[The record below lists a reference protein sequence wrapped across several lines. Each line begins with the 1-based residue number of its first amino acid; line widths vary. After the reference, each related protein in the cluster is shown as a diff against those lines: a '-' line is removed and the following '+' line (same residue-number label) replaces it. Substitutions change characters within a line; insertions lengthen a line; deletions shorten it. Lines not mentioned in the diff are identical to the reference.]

1 MKQLALHAYTIH
13 SQRHSAIRAAESA
26 HGWMRS
32 ALESAARRTSEDKF
46 DPSSYLEVSRHASDA
61 AVAIANVNRLNEEMS
76 RVYDLLVATGGFLP
90 EGVSLLELP
99 TLKQD

>member
-1 MKQLALHAYTIH
+1 MKPIALHAYTIH

-32 ALESAARRTSEDKF
+32 ALENTARRSAEDKF
-46 DPSSYLEVSRHASDA
+46 EPSAYLEVARHASDA
-61 AVAIANVNRLNEEMS
+61 AVALANVNRLNEEMS
-76 RVYDLLVATGGFLP
+76 RVYDLLLATGESLP